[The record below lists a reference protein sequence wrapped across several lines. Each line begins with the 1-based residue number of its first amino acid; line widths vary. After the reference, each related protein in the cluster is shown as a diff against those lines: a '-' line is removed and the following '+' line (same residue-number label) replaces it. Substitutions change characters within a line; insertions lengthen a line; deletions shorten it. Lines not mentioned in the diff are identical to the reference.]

1 MRSWLLPA
9 TALVFI
15 LVTFEYALFL
25 LRPSRGEAAD
35 KLAKPRQARMDR
47 SPFRSY
53 YLPLA
58 LLFVSAILL
67 TLSALGQASVEARLT
82 KLLLALTPVFGYLLL
97 VRIRTW
103 PR

>member
-1 MRSWLLPA
+1 MENWLLPA
-9 TALVFI
+9 TALAFI
-15 LVTFEYALFL
+15 LIVFGSASFL

-47 SPFRSY
+47 NPFLSY

-58 LLFVSAILL
+58 FLSISAILL
-67 TLSALGQASVEARLT
+67 IPSALDQALVEARLT
-82 KLLLALTPVFGYLLL
+82 RLLLALTPLLGCLLL